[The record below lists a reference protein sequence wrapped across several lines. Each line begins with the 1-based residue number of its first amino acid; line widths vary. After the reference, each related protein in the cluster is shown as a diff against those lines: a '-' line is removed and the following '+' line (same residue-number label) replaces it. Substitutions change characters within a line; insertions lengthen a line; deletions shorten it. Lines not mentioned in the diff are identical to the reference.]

1 MPSILSVGYMLADV
15 MPKVATL
22 AEVTEVFQIVVGFV
36 VIEVSSR
43 EHYHTPCHW
52 VRFIVLCPAIGIRRR
67 AFAAIARPL
76 ADSGNDFGEPV

>member
-52 VRFIVLCPAIGIRRR
+52 VRFIVLCPAIGISRRSLTP
-67 AFAAIARPL
+67 IARPST
-76 ADSGNDFGEPV
+76 DSWDNLG